1 MTESLTRQAQ
11 NYLNKTEILILKHP
25 VFELLKKL
33 LVSWYLQR
41 KLAPNLDL
49 AKTFL
54 VILWFPYKN
63 ICRGWGRIST
73 IHALKPFC
81 LQLACVLLLQYSSTL
96 NKRGQKITLLA
107 TMRCLKTD
115 IKSLFK
121 CVKPNTQWKP
131 TAISSGVVA
140 TVHWTQVWKTSL
152 KSERDRWSPRTLDSS
167 NLLSACIYA
176 GVYCNWVKVR
186 VWTERDL

>member
-54 VILWFPYKN
+54 VIL
-63 ICRGWGRIST
+63 
-73 IHALKPFC
+73 
-81 LQLACVLLLQYSSTL
+81 
-96 NKRGQKITLLA
+96 
-107 TMRCLKTD
+107 
-115 IKSLFK
+115 
-121 CVKPNTQWKP
+121 
-131 TAISSGVVA
+131 
-140 TVHWTQVWKTSL
+140 
-152 KSERDRWSPRTLDSS
+152 
-167 NLLSACIYA
+167 
-176 GVYCNWVKVR
+176 
-186 VWTERDL
+186 